1 MASKR
6 GTSAEIPWMV
16 IAGEQAT
23 REGVGA
29 TLRESKQAGGG
40 HHAGAEIISLS
51 LCSALLKAI
60 NRSLLLNSAATLCCC
75 PELCCKSGVG
85 AKDQEWAKDSLPLLC
100 KNL

>member
-1 MASKR
+1 
-6 GTSAEIPWMV
+6 MV

-29 TLRESKQAGGG
+29 TLRESKQAGRG

-51 LCSALLKAI
+51 LSALLKAI

-75 PELCCKSGVG
+75 PELCCY
-85 AKDQEWAKDSLPLLC
+85 AI
-100 KNL
+100 

>member
-1 MASKR
+1 
-6 GTSAEIPWMV
+6 MV

-51 LCSALLKAI
+51 LCSAQSHKPLSAAQLCCY
-60 NRSLLLNSAATLCCC
+60 SLLLPRALLQKWSWCQG
-75 PELCCKSGVG
+75 SRVG
-85 AKDQEWAKDSLPLLC
+85 
-100 KNL
+100 